1 MSRTQLSVDDS
12 AIVLIDHAV
21 GFANLIGSHT
31 PEENIHGAV
40 ALAEI
45 AKVFQIPLVVTGA
58 PDDTPAGPLYPQLQ
72 EVLGDHPVIVR
83 DDLGFDSFDN
93 ADFAA
98 AIEATGRRQ
107 LVMAGVLTDMCLMLT
122 ALTAIERGYEV
133 HVVVDASA
141 STTKETHDTA
151 VLRLVQAG
159 AIPNNWFAVGSELQ
173 RSWTKLDTAPGL
185 ASVIDEHIATWR
197 QLHAYT
203 ANIAK
208 VAKVAA
214 NAGQ

>member
-1 MSRTQLSVDDS
+1 MAGTQLSVDDS

-31 PEENIHGAV
+31 PEENVHGAV

-45 AKVFQIPLVVTGA
+45 AKVFGIPLVVTGA
-58 PDDTPAGPLYPQLQ
+58 PDDAPAGPLYPELQ
-72 EVLGDHPVIVR
+72 KVLGDHPVIVR
-83 DDLGFDSFDN
+83 EDLGFDSFDN
-93 ADFAA
+93 PDFAA
-98 AIEATGRRQ
+98 AVEATGRKQ
-107 LVMAGVLTDMCLMLT
+107 LIMAGVLTDMCLALT
-122 ALTAIERGYEV
+122 ALSAIERGYQV

-173 RSWTKLDTAPGL
+173 RSWTKLDTAQDL
-185 ASVIDEHIATWR
+185 ADVIDEHLTTWR

-203 ANIAK
+203 ANLAK
-208 VAKVAA
+208 AA
-214 NAGQ
+214 GNAGR